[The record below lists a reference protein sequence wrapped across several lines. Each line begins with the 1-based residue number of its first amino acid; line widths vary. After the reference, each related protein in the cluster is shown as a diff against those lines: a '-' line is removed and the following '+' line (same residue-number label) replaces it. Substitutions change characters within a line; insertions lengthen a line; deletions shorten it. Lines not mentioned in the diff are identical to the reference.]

1 METPLINQSRD
12 FIACIQE
19 SFIHTYHQRNFPEK
33 EDSLYRDSAKLH
45 QQVSLDEMYSS
56 DRGASG
62 TSVDSSQLS
71 RGSAWRRTLEQTL
84 RDAPLCSSVLEAI
97 HPLRDL
103 GVPSQKDTARPV
115 VEEKEGE
122 MAAPTNHDS
131 RIKVYNA
138 LPLHQSSPRPPPRG
152 PVTMTPPAAEQEQ
165 KERGEMEASA
175 RNEVDLI

>member
-1 METPLINQSRD
+1 M
-12 FIACIQE
+12 
-19 SFIHTYHQRNFPEK
+19 
-33 EDSLYRDSAKLH
+33 
-45 QQVSLDEMYSS
+45 
-56 DRGASG
+56 
-62 TSVDSSQLS
+62 
-71 RGSAWRRTLEQTL
+71 
-84 RDAPLCSSVLEAI
+84 RDAPLGSSVLEAI

-152 PVTMTPPAAEQEQ
+152 PVTMTPPAAEQVQ
-165 KERGEMEASA
+165 KERGEREASA